1 MNKEKM
7 KTTHKLLFPVLV
19 LLAAACNKQIDE
31 IRPLTKVTADGE
43 LATVSGIQAATI
55 GSYYILAG
63 SFEYLQQ
70 DLGEDRGN
78 NVRPQTWGPPVQST
92 DAFFYQNS
100 NTPSLGN
107 NYAFYQG
114 CYSQI
119 LSINIVLDKMASL
132 DTVGWTADD
141 QNNFLYSKGENLFLR
156 ALTYFSM
163 VRIYGKPY
171 YLDGGASLSVPL
183 KKTGSITDKPAASS
197 TKDVYSFIIS
207 DLQQAAQLMKAP
219 VSKTNNFASTGAAW
233 SLLSRAYLY
242 MGGSIARPETNA
254 NQLAA
259 AYADSVIDQSGGMY
273 TLLQGQDYQNM
284 FGDDQDGSLN
294 RANSSTN
301 KEIIFAIDNTGSAGN
316 PYGSPIGEIYHDD
329 PYGTGGAYFLPSSD
343 LKSQF
348 AAGDIRG
355 NFFAVNPVSG
365 FTETT
370 KWLCL
375 NLYYGTKAPG
385 ILFRLA
391 ELYLN
396 RAEAN
401 AKLGNITAARAD
413 LKAIHVR
420 AGLAAADID
429 ALADADVI
437 TAVLKERR
445 LELAFEAHNSFDY
458 FRNGLPMTRIA
469 ADFNGAPFIVQP
481 DDPKVEFTIPTN

>member
-1 MNKEKM
+1 M

-43 LATVSGIQAATI
+43 LATISGIKAATI
-55 GSYYILAG
+55 GTYYSLAL
-63 SFEYLQQ
+63 SFEVLQQ

-78 NVRPQTWGPPVQST
+78 NVTPQTWGPPAQST

-100 NTPSLGN
+100 NNLALGY
-107 NYAFYQG
+107 NYSFYQT

-119 LSINIVLDKMASL
+119 LSVNIVLDKLAGM

-141 QNNFLYSKGENLFLR
+141 QNNFMYSKGENLFLR
-156 ALTYFSM
+156 ALNYFTL
-163 VRIYGKPY
+163 VRVYGKPY

-197 TKDVYSFIIS
+197 TKDVYSFVIN

-242 MGGSIARPETNA
+242 MGGSVAKPDANA
-254 NQLAA
+254 NQLAVT
-259 AYADSVIDQSGGMY
+259 YADSVIDQSGGAY
-273 TLLQGQDYQNM
+273 TLLQGQDYRNM
-284 FGDDQDGSLN
+284 FGDDEDGSLN
-294 RANSSTN
+294 RANSTTN
-301 KEIIFAIDNTGSAGN
+301 KEIIFAINNSDSY
-316 PYGSPIGEIYHDD
+316 YGSGIGVIYHDD
-329 PYGTGGAYFLPSSD
+329 PYGTGGAFFLPSSD

-348 AAGDIRG
+348 AAGDVRG
-355 NFFAVNPVSG
+355 TFFKVNPASG

-375 NLYYGTKAPG
+375 NLYSGTKAPD

-401 AKLGNITAARAD
+401 AKLGNIAAAKAD
-413 LKAIHVR
+413 LKAIHTR
-420 AGLAAADID
+420 AGLAASDID
-429 ALADADVI
+429 ALSDADVI
-437 TAVLKERR
+437 TAILKERR

-469 ADFNGAPFIVQP
+469 ADYNGTTFTVQP
-481 DDPKVEFTIPTN
+481 DDPKVEFTIPIN